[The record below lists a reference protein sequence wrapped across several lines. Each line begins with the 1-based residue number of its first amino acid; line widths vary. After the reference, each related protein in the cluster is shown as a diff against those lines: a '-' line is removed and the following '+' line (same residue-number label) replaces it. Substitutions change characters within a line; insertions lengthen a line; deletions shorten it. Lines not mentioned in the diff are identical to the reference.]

1 MSKEKETKKEN
12 NDKNVEIKPT
22 TSKIAMMTPT
32 GDDKFWSGHVR
43 SLIDVYSNIPANQI
57 FRIAATG
64 SVLTRN
70 FNFMFREIVR
80 LKKEEHKDL
89 KYMVIFHS
97 DIEIANPNWLNI
109 MIGVM
114 EDQKVDVMSL
124 PMIVKNP
131 EQRSSFVLRKPDP
144 KDEYEFFVFG
154 TQQLGELEE
163 KGINLFDDPNLLYNT
178 GVMVVN
184 MDSPA
189 FKKVVEENDVYF
201 TITEGLTQSGTL
213 GMFSEDWYFG
223 ELMRKAGANMKMYL
237 DLPTVHYGTCGW
249 TLNKSRA
256 GICNSPSGWHL
267 GLKAPINAGGVRD
280 IEDIKKRVSKGD
292 KKKK

>member
-1 MSKEKETKKEN
+1 
-12 NDKNVEIKPT
+12 
-22 TSKIAMMTPT
+22 
-32 GDDKFWSGHVR
+32 
-43 SLIDVYSNIPANQI
+43 
-57 FRIAATG
+57 
-64 SVLTRN
+64 
-70 FNFMFREIVR
+70 
-80 LKKEEHKDL
+80 
-89 KYMVIFHS
+89 
-97 DIEIANPNWLNI
+97 

-114 EDQKVDVMSL
+114 EDQKVDVMAL

-131 EQRSSFVLRKPDP
+131 EQRSSFVLKKPDP

-154 TQQLGELEE
+154 TQQLGELES
-163 KGINLFDDPNLLYNT
+163 KGINLFDDPKLLYNT

-189 FKKVVEENDVYF
+189 FKKMVKDNDIYF
-201 TITEGLTQSGTL
+201 TITEGLTQNGTL

-237 DLPTVHYGTCGW
+237 DLPTVHYGSCGW

-280 IEDIKKRVSKGD
+280 IKEMKSKVSKKGEE
-292 KKKK
+292 KKKE